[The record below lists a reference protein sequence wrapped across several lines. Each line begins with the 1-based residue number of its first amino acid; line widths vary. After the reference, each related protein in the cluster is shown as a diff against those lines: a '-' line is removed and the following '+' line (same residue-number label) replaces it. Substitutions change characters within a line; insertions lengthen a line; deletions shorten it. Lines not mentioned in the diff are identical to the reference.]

1 MITMKLTDEEAMI
14 LRSIVKTSIED
25 LRVEIMHTD
34 RREYREM
41 LKQQEEIVKK
51 IMAELEAKTMKVAA

>member
-1 MITMKLTDEEAMI
+1 MITLKLDDKEAVILHNIIASFMEE
-14 LRSIVKTSIED
+14 

-41 LKQQEEIVKK
+41 LKQQETIVRKILEDLETKGVEIP
-51 IMAELEAKTMKVAA
+51 A

>member
-1 MITMKLTDEEAMI
+1 MITLKLNDEEAMI
-14 LRSIVKTSIED
+14 LHNIIKASLED
-25 LRVEIMHTD
+25 LRMEIMHTD

-51 IMAELEAKTMKVAA
+51 ILKEIESKSEKVIA